1 MMAWHLKDR
10 ELERKL
16 NELSNGEFSK
26 NLHEFDE
33 DIFASYFG
41 KTIRI
46 KNYSYCTEGGDDE
59 PIIERIPKFG
69 FYFTKDELEEEP
81 GYNPR
86 DWNEFPKVK
95 PPYNAIMRL
104 EFEDATTN
112 RKYYYAAFYTSD
124 GWREAVEN
132 GLPKFVLDKAMI
144 EAGLIKNVRFHIW
157 DY

>member
-1 MMAWHLKDR
+1 MTWHLKDR

-69 FYFTKDELEEEP
+69 FYFTKDELEEVSE
-81 GYNPR
+81 YNSKA
-86 DWNEFPKVK
+86 WNKYPDVIPPEGVRMRVEARTLDDYGERFIVK
-95 PPYNAIMRL
+95 FYEATYVDGAWRSSVEIKYPETL
-104 EFEDATTN
+104 EIFRFRPWED
-112 RKYYYAAFYTSD
+112 
-124 GWREAVEN
+124 
-132 GLPKFVLDKAMI
+132 
-144 EAGLIKNVRFHIW
+144 
-157 DY
+157 

>member
-1 MMAWHLKDR
+1 MTWHLKNR

-81 GYNPR
+81 GYNPLV
-86 DWNEFPKVK
+86 WNKYPDVA
-95 PPYNAIMRL
+95 PPENELMRI
-104 EFEDATTN
+104 ECYDGTCGAGTFVNDEWHEDGT
-112 RKYYYAAFYTSD
+112 D
-124 GWREAVEN
+124 E
-132 GLPKFVLDKAMI
+132 LP
-144 EAGLIKNVRFHIW
+144 NVIRFRPW
-157 DY
+157 ED